1 MNFYYTN
8 DQKFVLPARNC
19 VHTSVNSM
27 MIGLLIVY
35 LQSNW
40 TALRREWTKSMLTCE
55 KQKRTSLAWKNAVDC
70 VYCPATSK
78 LLSAC
83 YQCCS

>member
-1 MNFYYTN
+1 
-8 DQKFVLPARNC
+8 
-19 VHTSVNSM
+19 M

-35 LQSNW
+35 PQSNW

-70 VYCPATSK
+70 VYFPATSK